1 MKNTMRLLL
10 ALLMLVSLSSAQTTA
25 KTKTDKSAKPS
36 TTATKPADSMAKD
49 SADAKKPLV
58 DLNSAS
64 EADLKALPG
73 IGDAYAAKIVAG
85 RPYANK
91 SQLVSRKIV
100 PEATYKKM
108 SALVIAKQDAAKKAS
123 GDSMKKDDSMSND
136 STKKPAPKK

>member
-1 MKNTMRLLL
+1 MKKLNLLL
-10 ALLMLVSLSSAQTTA
+10 ALLMLASLSFAQSTPAKTSKSSTKSTT
-25 KTKTDKSAKPS
+25 TKTDTMSKD
-36 TTATKPADSMAKD
+36 KPAAT
-49 SADAKKPLV
+49 DAKAPLV

-108 SALVIAKQDAAKKAS
+108 SALVIAKQDKAKKSS
-123 GDSMKKDDSMSND
+123 GDSMKKDDSMSKD
-136 STKKPAPKK
+136 AMKKPAPKK